1 MNESDILPSK
11 TVDLTNCDRE
21 PIHIPNSIQPH
32 GVLLVLSESE
42 FEIVQVSCNTLHYL
56 GIEPKDLLNRP
67 LTSLLNDDQ
76 ITNLRQCL
84 AEDFEQVNPLAI
96 TIKRQQRR
104 VSFRGIVHRSE
115 GAIILELEATQE
127 ERKVSFFDFY
137 QQVKSPVTKIQ
148 GTSTLSELCQII
160 VKEIRKLTQFD
171 RVMVYRFDEEGA
183 GTVIAEEI
191 RQGLDPY
198 LDLRYPPSDIP
209 KQAKQLYILNLLRL
223 IPDATYQPVGLI
235 PTLNPITNEPLD
247 MSLCGLRSVSP
258 MHVEYMHNMGV
269 AASMSISLVQNK
281 KLWGLIA
288 CHHTS
293 PKIVPYELRAICEF
307 LAQIMSFELAAKEEN
322 EDLDYKMNL
331 KSLQTSFVE
340 SLSLAEG
347 LFNGLT
353 QNPSHLLELVGARG
367 VAIRSEDEQILIGET
382 PTSEEIDDLLVWLKT
397 QMYKEVIYQT
407 NSLIEVY
414 PPAQKFK
421 SVASGL
427 LALSI
432 FRVQETYILWFRPEI
447 IQTVNWGG
455 NPNKPVEVHS
465 NGDLRLSPRKSFALW
480 QETVQN
486 QSLRWKPCEIEAALE
501 LRSAI
506 VGIVLR
512 KADELTKVNQEL
524 EQSNKE
530 LDDFAYIA
538 SHDLKEPLR
547 GIHNYAS
554 FLIEDY
560 ANLLDEEGVSKL
572 QTLMRLTQ
580 RMENLIDSLL
590 HFSRLGRAELT
601 IDPINL
607 DELVREVLD
616 VLKMSKRVE
625 GVEFR
630 IASLLPTIEGDRAQV
645 SELFT
650 NLIGNA
656 IKYNDKVEKWVEIG
670 CLNSTPSLAQ
680 LKGWELSLGSE
691 SASVFYIRDNGIGI
705 RQKHLESIF
714 HIFKRLHAPGSYGGG
729 TGAGLTIAKKIVE
742 RHGGKIWVESVYG
755 EGSTFYFT
763 LGS

>member
-1 MNESDILPSK
+1 MNESDIFPLK
-11 TVDLTNCDRE
+11 TVDLTDCDRE

-32 GVLLVLSESE
+32 GVLLVLLEPE
-42 FEIVQVSCNTLHYL
+42 FEIVQVSGNTLQYL

-67 LTSLLNDDQ
+67 LSSLLNDDQ
-76 ITNLRQCL
+76 IANLRHCL
-84 AEDFEQVNPLAI
+84 AEDFERVNPLAI
-96 TIKRQQRR
+96 ILERQGRR
-104 VSFRGIVHRSE
+104 VSFRGIVHPIK
-115 GAIILELEATQE
+115 GVIILELEATQE
-127 ERKVSFFDFY
+127 EREVSFFDFY
-137 QQVKSPVTKIQ
+137 RQVKSPVTKIQ
-148 GTSTLSELCQII
+148 STSTLRELCQII

-191 RQGLDPY
+191 REGLEPY
-198 LDLRYPPSDIP
+198 LNLRYPPSDIP
-209 KQAKQLYILNLLRL
+209 KQAKHLYTLNLLRL
-223 IPDATYQPVGLI
+223 IPDATYQPVELI
-235 PTLNPITNEPLD
+235 PALNPITREPLD
-247 MSLCGLRSVSP
+247 MSLCVLRSVSP
-258 MHVEYMHNMGV
+258 IHVEYLHNMGV
-269 AASMSISLVQNK
+269 AASMSISLVRDK

-288 CHHTS
+288 CHHAS
-293 PKIVPYELRAICEF
+293 PRLVSYDIRTICEF
-307 LAQIMSFELAAKEEN
+307 LGQIMSLELAAKEEN
-322 EDLDYKMNL
+322 EDLDYKINL
-331 KSLQTSFVE
+331 KSLQSSFVE
-340 SLSLAEG
+340 SLSSAEG
-347 LFNGLT
+347 LLDGLT

-367 VAIRSEDEQILIGET
+367 VAIRSDGEQRLMGKT
-382 PTSEEIDDLLVWLKT
+382 PSPEEIDDLLVWLKT

-407 NSLIEVY
+407 NTLVEVY
-414 PPAQKFK
+414 PPAEKFK
-421 SVASGL
+421 AVASGL

-432 FRVQETYILWFRPEI
+432 FKVQETYILWFRPEI
-447 IQTVNWGG
+447 LQTVNWGG

-486 QSLRWKPCEIEAALE
+486 QSLGWKPCEIEAALE

-506 VGIVLR
+506 VGIILR
-512 KADELTKVNQEL
+512 KADELAKVNQEL

-547 GIHNYAS
+547 GIHNYSS

-560 ANLLDEEGVSKL
+560 GNVLNEEGVSKL

-590 HFSRLGRAELT
+590 HFSRLGRAELA
-601 IDPINL
+601 IAPINL
-607 DELVREVLD
+607 DELVKEVLD
-616 VLKMSKRVE
+616 VLKMSKRAE

-630 IASLLPTIEGDRAQV
+630 LSSPLPTIEGDRAQV

-670 CLNSTPSLAQ
+670 CLNSTPSLNQ
-680 LKGWELSLGSE
+680 STVRELSQSSE
-691 SASVFYIRDNGIGI
+691 PTNIFYVRDNGIGI
-705 RQKHLESIF
+705 REKHLESIF
-714 HIFKRLHAPGSYGGG
+714 HIFKRLHAPGYYGGG

-742 RHGGKIWVESVYG
+742 RHGGKIWIESVYG